1 MSAGPATA
9 GWAAPM
15 APQHKARQ
23 EWEARAE
30 LLQCSSSAKGIHSP
44 AASCGAAPVHKP
56 TQPAAISDTVPSSAA
71 TQHSTTEHLC
81 ALTGTASA
89 LSSHTNSEGDA
100 AAQSPA
106 LSPAAGSKS
115 SLPAPVPPP
124 PHS

>member
-15 APQHKARQ
+15 ALQHKARQ

-44 AASCGAAPVHKP
+44 AASCAPVHKP
-56 TQPAAISDTVPSSAA
+56 TQPAAISDAVPSSAA